1 MFYPFCHIVYL
12 LSFEKIDFLIE
23 KGIFTVII
31 NLMDDPESAMISYVS
46 DIIFNAVQFGLENNK
61 ILTLTNTPQF
71 KYNRGTSKKE
81 TPTKIGIKEFS
92 LATDY

>member
-61 ILTLTNTPQF
+61 ILQF
-71 KYNRGTSKKE
+71 LYGE
-81 TPTKIGIKEFS
+81 FGLFDKIIPFLLNKCF
-92 LATDY
+92 